1 MKTYNV
7 KVNVTL
13 KKSVLDPQGKTIL
26 GALHSLG
33 FKGAA
38 DIRSGKHFEVTV
50 NAENESEAQSQVKQ
64 MCEKLLV
71 NPVIEQYEILLNGK

>member
-1 MKTYNV
+1 MKTFNA

-26 GALHSLG
+26 EALHSLG

-50 NAENESEAQSQVKQ
+50 SAENESEAQNQVKQ

-71 NPVIEQYEILLNGK
+71 NPVIEQYEIKF